1 MIEIDYFCIF
11 REEPR
16 DIPKKG
22 HKSLAFSSRY
32 QFSGLIEI
40 DGIEYTVKFSSYDDL
55 NKLIDGTY
63 KSKASFVDIYR
74 IYTKAISRNARTYFS
89 PVITKPKG
97 RCGTWTLLGQDDTA
111 CVPYLVMSIP
121 SPGRIEVDLMAMDVN
136 GEFTLIKTLTTKPG
150 GIVMRMGSKMRWVW
164 RRAKAVPATSTT
176 PEAA

>member
-1 MIEIDYFCIF
+1 MIEIDYFCVF

-63 KSKASFVDIYR
+63 NQR
-74 IYTKAISRNARTYFS
+74 HHLWTYTKYTQKQSAWRPGPISVQLSRSPRVAVELGPCLVRT
-89 PVITKPKG
+89 I
-97 RCGTWTLLGQDDTA
+97 LLA
-111 CVPYLVMSIP
+111 CPIWFCRFPALV
-121 SPGRIEVDLMAMDVN
+121 
-136 GEFTLIKTLTTKPG
+136 
-150 GIVMRMGSKMRWVW
+150 GSRWI
-164 RRAKAVPATSTT
+164 
-176 PEAA
+176 